1 MDDLAVD
8 RLADAMSRDQY
19 IDITTIGRRSG
30 LPRRIELSLLHVGGR
45 LVISGLPDPRRRRA
59 WVLNLEAQPR
69 FTLHL
74 KGIGR
79 MDLAATARQVTDEAE
94 RRTILVEVAERWG
107 RTDLEAMVRHSPL
120 IEVLVEAPAREG
132 AT

>member
-1 MDDLAVD
+1 MDDLTLD

-19 IDITTIGRRSG
+19 VDITTIGRRSG
-30 LPRRIELSLLHVGGR
+30 LPRRIELSLLHVAGR

-59 WVLNLEAQPR
+59 WLLNLQADPR

-79 MDLAATARQVTDEAE
+79 MDLAATAREITDETE
-94 RRTILVEVAERWG
+94 RRAILAEVAERWG
-107 RTDLEAMVRHSPL
+107 RTDLDRMVLHSPL

-132 AT
+132 AA

>member
-1 MDDLAVD
+1 MDDVAIN
-8 RLADAMSRDQY
+8 RRADAMSRDQY

-30 LPRRIELSLLHVGGR
+30 LPRRIELSLLHVAGR

-59 WVLNLEAQPR
+59 WLLNLEAEPR

-79 MDLAATARQVTDEAE
+79 MDLAAMAREVTDEAE
-94 RRTILVEVAERWG
+94 RRAILAEVAERWG

-120 IEVLVEAPAREG
+120 IEVLIEAHAREG
-132 AT
+132 AA